1 MKFKRVFCIVMDSVG
16 CGTAP
21 LSHLYGDDGAN
32 TIKHISEACG
42 GIKLPNLESLG
53 YGNITSIMGIKPIN
67 TKKAYYGK
75 ADELSTGKDTMTG
88 HWEMMGIHTT
98 KPFKTFTDTGFPKV
112 LIDELEAKTGHKI
125 IGNIAASGTEI
136 LKDLGEEHLKTG
148 AMIVYTSAD
157 SVLQIA
163 CHEEKF
169 GLDELYR
176 CCQIAREICM
186 KEEYKVGRIIARP
199 FLGDSKDNFKRTS
212 NRHDY
217 ALSPS
222 DITTLDNLKKS
233 GYDVIS
239 IGKINDIFNTCGIT
253 EAYKS
258 KSNHHGME
266 ILNEVAKKDF
276 TGLCFLNLVDFDALY
291 GHRRD
296 SKGYKD
302 CLEEFDKDLGEFL
315 TYINDDDLIIIT
327 ADHGNDPTWTGTDHT
342 REYVPVIAYAK
353 NLLGGDLGTLES
365 FADIGASIAENFN
378 VAPQNI
384 GKSFLKELV

>member
-233 GYDVIS
+233 G
-239 IGKINDIFNTCGIT
+239 
-253 EAYKS
+253 
-258 KSNHHGME
+258 
-266 ILNEVAKKDF
+266 
-276 TGLCFLNLVDFDALY
+276 
-291 GHRRD
+291 
-296 SKGYKD
+296 
-302 CLEEFDKDLGEFL
+302 
-315 TYINDDDLIIIT
+315 
-327 ADHGNDPTWTGTDHT
+327 
-342 REYVPVIAYAK
+342 
-353 NLLGGDLGTLES
+353 
-365 FADIGASIAENFN
+365 
-378 VAPQNI
+378 
-384 GKSFLKELV
+384 